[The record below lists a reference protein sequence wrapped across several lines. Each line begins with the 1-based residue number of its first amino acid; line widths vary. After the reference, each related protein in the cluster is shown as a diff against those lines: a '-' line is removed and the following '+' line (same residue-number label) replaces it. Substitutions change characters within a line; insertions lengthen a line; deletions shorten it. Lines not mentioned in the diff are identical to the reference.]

1 MVGLMLT
8 KVATALG
15 AVVLL
20 SMLSACGGGSGDSL
34 DDDSTDWSQLCG
46 TLRVIAADDDE
57 SSARRAKALD
67 RISENC

>member
-1 MVGLMLT
+1 MLT

-20 SMLSACGGGSGDSL
+20 PLLSACGGGSSDSL

-57 SSARRAKALD
+57 SSERRAKALD